1 MLARRSAVRKTAA
14 IAIVLGCLSGLAP
27 GTAQAG
33 GATSAALGL
42 GAFAVFNQILG
53 GIGIFGLP
61 WAFAAPAYYPPY
73 YYPAPAYYPPP
84 AYAPTP
90 AYRAPLAYAA
100 PTPAHYSPAPRPAY
114 TPPMKTEVVYA
125 HGRYVLR
132 GDGVSV
138 AYRWV
143 WVPNPPPPPPPVA
156 QR

>member
-1 MLARRSAVRKTAA
+1 MRKTAAIATVFVRKTAA
-14 IAIVLGCLSGLAP
+14 IAIVLGCLTGLTP

-61 WAFAAPAYYPPY
+61 WAYAAPAYYPY
-73 YYPAPAYYPPP
+73 YYPAPAYYPPV
-84 AYAPTP
+84 
-90 AYRAPLAYAA
+90 AYAA
-100 PTPAHYSPAPRPAY
+100 PAPAYYAPAPRLAY
-114 TPPMKTEVVYA
+114 APPLKTEVVYP

-143 WVPNPPPPPPPVA
+143 WVPNPPPPPPPVD
-156 QR
+156 QK